1 MSVSSSSK
9 ADKYSIKYE
18 NMKDQLKE
26 MDDKMERLL
35 TDIKN
40 TQDKM
45 TDKRNTLKD
54 SYESKLAY
62 YKKCIEDTERKYK
75 RDDDDIV
82 KKMSDKTEKATKE
95 LNKSQKYRET
105 VKNNIDKL
113 LRDAEENGIEFDR
126 DD

>member
-54 SYESKLAY
+54 SYETKLAY
-62 YKKCIEDTERKYK
+62 YKKCIEETEKKYK

-113 LRDAEENGIEFDR
+113 LKDAEENGIEFDR

>member
-1 MSVSSSSK
+1 
-9 ADKYSIKYE
+9 
-18 NMKDQLKE
+18 MKDQLKE

-54 SYESKLAY
+54 SYETKLAY
-62 YKKCIEDTERKYK
+62 YKKCIEETEKKYK

-95 LNKSQKYRET
+95 LNKSEKYRET

-113 LRDAEENGIEFDR
+113 LKDAEEKGIEFDR

>member
-113 LRDAEENGIEFDR
+113 LRDADENGIEFDR

>member
-40 TQDKM
+40 SQDKM

-113 LRDAEENGIEFDR
+113 LRDADENGIEFDR

>member
-26 MDDKMERLL
+26 MDDKMQRLL

-40 TQDKM
+40 SQDKM

-54 SYESKLAY
+54 SYETKLAY
-62 YKKCIEDTERKYK
+62 YKKCIEETERKYK

-113 LRDAEENGIEFDR
+113 LKDAEEKGIEFDR